1 MPHQS
6 LMHHG
11 AVAAARA
18 VYKHTL
24 LHFPK
29 KKSIWLKA
37 AHLEKQS
44 GTPEAL
50 DATLQEAVSNCPE
63 VPWYP
68 GPSEHRTLNS
78 VLMRICVAPAR
89 SSPLLAPLVFV

>member
-1 MPHQS
+1 
-6 LMHHG
+6 MHHG

-68 GPSEHRTLNS
+68 VTT
-78 VLMRICVAPAR
+78 C
-89 SSPLLAPLVFV
+89 PL